1 MTSAIAEGPDPFDAA
16 QRAIKEMLDILGIQR
31 VISIDDEHLDAD
43 VEFEAERVVALIQAG
58 GLGLDEMAADPI
70 LATIFID
77 SDGEIVDVDTAVDIV
92 RAGVDG
98 DVARQLASMMA
109 RAEDQDATPGVLDPE
124 DATDVSVRPLLEQ
137 LFSDHNYEA
146 VTLAQWNAAG
156 ASANDAKTATLV
168 LVDRDF
174 SHEGLAAE
182 AGDQVVADLI
192 RSGGGAVRACMLTH
206 ATITE
211 ADERLLEQQ
220 VGEAQQL
227 SAGALAVLSK
237 TGLRDEPV
245 KFAAKFRRMLLLEHL
260 SVLRGILGDA
270 LDAGLAASR
279 ARLDSLDEF
288 ELISM
293 VGSAIEEG
301 AHEPEHILRLLQ
313 AESRRAMQEAVRPD
327 GQTMDVLHPLH
338 RALDVDFKPLGLD
351 EASDVAAIEVAEM
364 YDDGAFLARTVQSTE
379 PGDIFQIASSAEILG
394 GRSPVGKHHLVLLAQ
409 PCDVVVRSTGHR
421 GVNVPPHMVLAR
433 IHSLKKVD
441 SSQIS
446 RRENVLLSTFPAEPP
461 DARLVKLA
469 EVVHVPALALDLCV
483 FDVDG
488 YSRMTLGDPVPPK
501 ASWAWTMR
509 HAKLQERLKE
519 ILEAAEALDLDN
531 LDAEQA
537 AAVTSGLT
545 GCLPVPGLSS
555 KLTVSA
561 HISVKEKKLAFGLRR
576 IARLNDA
583 ATRSLL
589 IQATHHQGRPADEA
603 RLIGLPLSADRKRAR
618 EAQQTDGD

>member
-1 MTSAIAEGPDPFDAA
+1 MTPPIAEALDPFATA
-16 QRAIKEMLDILGIQR
+16 QLAIKEMLDILGVRR
-31 VISIDDEHLDAD
+31 VISIDDEHLNAG
-43 VEFEAERVVALIQAG
+43 VEFEAERVVAMMQAG

-70 LATIFID
+70 LATIFVD
-77 SDGEIVDVDTAVDIV
+77 SDGETIDVDAAVDIV
-92 RAGVDG
+92 RGGVPC

-109 RAEDQDATPGVLDPE
+109 RAEDEDATPGVLDPE
-124 DATDVSVRPLLEQ
+124 DATDVSVRPLLEE
-137 LFSDHNYEA
+137 LFSDHRYEA
-146 VTLAQWNAAG
+146 VTLAEWNEARG
-156 ASANDAKTATLV
+156 SANDAEDAATLV

-206 ATITE
+206 STLTE
-211 ADERLLEQQ
+211 ADERTLEQQ

-227 SAGALAVLSK
+227 PAGALAVLSK

-260 SVLRGILGDA
+260 TALRDILGNA
-270 LDAGLAASR
+270 LQAGLAAGT
-279 ARLDSLDEF
+279 ARLDNLDEF

-313 AESRRAMQEAVRPD
+313 AESRRATQEAVRPD

-379 PGDIFQIASSAEILG
+379 PGDIFQIANTAEVLG
-394 GRSPVGKHHLVLLAQ
+394 GHSPGSKNHLVLLAQ

-421 GVNVPPHMVLAR
+421 GINVPPHMVLAR
-433 IHSLKKVD
+433 IQSLKNVD

-446 RRENVLLSTFPAEPP
+446 RRENVLLSTFPADPP

-469 EVVHVPALALDLCV
+469 EVVHIPVLALDLCV
-483 FDVDG
+483 FDADG
-488 YSRMTLGDPVPPK
+488 YSRMTLGDSAPPK

-509 HAKLQERLKE
+509 HARLQERLKE
-519 ILEAAEALDLDN
+519 ILDAAEALDLDN
-531 LDAEQA
+531 LDGDQA
-537 AAVTSGLT
+537 MAVTSGLT
-545 GCLPVPGLSS
+545 GCLPVPGLPA
-555 KLTVSA
+555 KLTVGA
-561 HISVKEKKLAFGLRR
+561 RISVKERKLAFGLRR
-576 IARLNDA
+576 VARLNDA

-603 RLIGLPLSADRKRAR
+603 RLVGLPLSADRKRAR
-618 EAQQTDGD
+618 EA